1 MRCLFYLFL
10 LLSTPFLAY
19 GATLPSGVKTEL
31 IDQQEMKQI
40 LDNYLAKQSSLLPH
54 IDLRFKTLRLP
65 KSYRVPVGQIQHQ
78 VVPAKPKIIGSR
90 RMTLMTRVDGQIQ
103 SNISIRVE
111 LEALAQIAVATT
123 SLRRGEIIT
132 ATDIE
137 FNYQDVSRINAPIFS
152 IDDVIGKRVKRSVRL
167 GQPLLRKLIEFP
179 PVINRG
185 DRVVIKAHSSGLL
198 LTAAGEAKED
208 GRTGD
213 TIRVMNSNS
222 GKEVLCRVVASG
234 QVEVEF

>member
-10 LLSTPFLAY
+10 LLSIPFLAY

-31 IDQQEMKQI
+31 IDQQEIKQI
-40 LDNYLAKQSSLLPH
+40 LDSYLAKQSSLLPH
-54 IDLRFKTLRLP
+54 IELRFKSLRLP
-65 KSYRVPVGQIQHQ
+65 KSYRVPVGRIQHQ

-90 RMTLMTRVDGQIQ
+90 RMTLMTRVDGQIR

-137 FNYQDVSRINAPIFS
+137 FNYQDISRINAPIFS
-152 IDDVIGKRVKRSVRL
+152 VDDVIGKRVKRSVRL
-167 GQPLLRKLIEFP
+167 GQPLLRKLVEFP
-179 PVINRG
+179 PVIKRG
-185 DRVVIKAHSSGLL
+185 DRVVIKAHSNGLL

-213 TIRVMNSNS
+213 AIRVMNSDS

-234 QVEVEF
+234 QVEVEL